1 MKQQRNKCKIWVKIA
16 WPIMTATL
24 ILVCALL
31 GIMYWSSYSMTKD
44 NAVGLSRKVY
54 ERVNEVVTA
63 DTIGEFATE
72 EDMEK
77 SSYRDVETLL
87 NTIKSTG
94 HIKYIYISRMTADG
108 DLVYLADG
116 YPYMDEEGVF
126 IGEPV
131 EEDYIDIYKEIYQSE
146 EPVLGLF
153 EDSEWGRMMTNYYP
167 LQDDKG
173 KVYAVLGIDY
183 NIQEELDRMKD
194 SVRKSALIAL
204 ALFAVM
210 EILILTVSRSIV
222 KPITTLSEVAQRVA
236 DYDLTVKIEGKF
248 FGELEI
254 LKDSFEKMI
263 HNNGIMMSKLNGGA
277 ENLSEAYREIQGAS
291 HSAAR
296 MVEETSLTMNEV
308 SEGITR
314 QADAM
319 VSVNGLTDSLS
330 GELGVLG
337 DKIQIAM
344 DATAF
349 LHKNNLDSNENLQV
363 MEKRLKETTRGFEEI
378 NVSMGALLEKS
389 SSVVSIIEAIR
400 NIADQTNLLALN
412 ASIEAARAGEQG
424 RGFAVVADEIRKL
437 AEESRDAATEIDIII
452 SEVAREI
459 QVSNKVAVSNSEIV
473 LMAEEQLQLTIS
485 AYARSNESVG
495 TVIGEVGG
503 LAEGIRN
510 IDSLKNTVLSHMDEV
525 AGVGLRSS
533 GMVQQVS
540 ASAQEQTANIEEIV
554 ASIDQLN
561 ETIHVLRV
569 TIEKFKA

>member
-1 MKQQRNKCKIWVKIA
+1 MKQQRNKCKIWVRIA
-16 WPIMTATL
+16 WPIMTAAL

-63 DTIGEFATE
+63 DTIGKFVTE

-94 HIKYIYISRMTADG
+94 HIKYIYISRMTAGG
-108 DLVYLADG
+108 DVVYLADG

-126 IGEPV
+126 IGEAV
-131 EEDYIDIYKEIYQSE
+131 EEDYVDIYKDIYQSG

-173 KVYAVLGIDY
+173 TVYAVLGIDY

-210 EILILTVSRSIV
+210 ETLIFMVSRSIV
-222 KPITTLSEVAQRVA
+222 KPITTLSGVAQRVA
-236 DYDLTVKIEGKF
+236 EYDLTVKIEGKF

-263 HNNGIMMSKLNGGA
+263 YNNGIMMSKLSGGA

-344 DATAF
+344 DATQF

-437 AEESRDAATEIDIII
+437 AEESRDAATEIDTII

-485 AYARSNESVG
+485 AYARSSESVG
-495 TVIGEVGG
+495 TVIGEVDG

-561 ETIHVLRV
+561 ETIHVLNV